1 MVGAKRR
8 PRTRVVTVKS
18 STPSIVIARSLGLLF
33 AVLVGLIPLAA
44 CSDESRLVLHTETGD
59 YPFTV
64 EVVDTPAKRAEGLMF
79 RQSLAPDAGML
90 FDFKETRP
98 VSFWMRNTF
107 IPLDMVF
114 IAADG
119 TVANIHVNAR
129 PHDPTSIP
137 SAGPVQY
144 VLEIPGGR
152 SVEIGLKPGDKAEH
166 PRVQPSM

>member
-1 MVGAKRR
+1 MNATIVGRSAAM
-8 PRTRVVTVKS
+8 PR
-18 STPSIVIARSLGLLF
+18 LLALIF
-33 AVLVGLIPLAA
+33 AVSVVLFPLAA
-44 CSDESRLVLHTETGD
+44 CSDESRLVLRTQKGE

-64 EVVDTPAKRAEGLMF
+64 EVVDTPEKRAEGLMF

-90 FDFKETRP
+90 FDFKETRE

-119 TVANIHVNAR
+119 KVESIHVNAR

-137 SAGPVQY
+137 SGAPVQY

-152 SVEIGLKPGDKAEH
+152 SAEIGLKPGDKAEH
-166 PRVQPSM
+166 PRVKASM

>member
-1 MVGAKRR
+1 M
-8 PRTRVVTVKS
+8 PRLL
-18 STPSIVIARSLGLLF
+18 ALLF
-33 AVLVGLIPLAA
+33 AVVVVLFPLAA
-44 CSDESRLVLHTETGD
+44 CSDESRLVLHTQKGE

-64 EVVDTPAKRAEGLMF
+64 EVVDTPEKRAEGLMF

-90 FDFKETRP
+90 FDFKETRE

-119 TVANIHVNAR
+119 KVESIHVNAR

-137 SAGPVQY
+137 SGAPVQY

-152 SVEIGLKPGDKAEH
+152 SAEIGLRPGGRAVH
-166 PRVQPSM
+166 PRVKASM

>member
-1 MVGAKRR
+1 M
-8 PRTRVVTVKS
+8 PRL
-18 STPSIVIARSLGLLF
+18 PALLF
-33 AVLVGLIPLAA
+33 AAFVALFPLAA
-44 CSDESRLVLHTETGD
+44 CSDDSRLVLHTEKGE
-59 YPFTV
+59 YPFAV
-64 EVVDTPAKRAEGLMF
+64 EVVDTPEKRAEGLMF

-90 FDFKETRP
+90 FDFKETRE

-119 TVANIHVNAR
+119 TVESIHVNAR

-137 SAGPVQY
+137 SGAPVQY

-152 SVEIGLKPGDKAEH
+152 SAEIGLKPGDKAEH
-166 PRVQPSM
+166 PRVKASL